1 MGTPSPECDQRSFW
15 FCWRL
20 LPLHRLKHSRMLLRP
35 LRLMLMLFCITPTI
49 TTATMD
55 FHGMCLD
62 ARGVMLKLKLSLMLM
77 PMLMLVSCTAF
88 TIPTTT
94 SATMDI
100 PGMCLDA
107 RGVKLKLPL
116 MLRLMLV
123 CIGITTLTLTT
134 ATMDSPGMCLD
145 ARGVMLKL
153 PQRLMLMPDTMDTI
167 LTMVMEDTMA
177 TILDKHYAELERD
190 AYSGN
195 LHVNAHLA
203 SSTNQN

>member
-1 MGTPSPECDQRSFW
+1 
-15 FCWRL
+15 
-20 LPLHRLKHSRMLLRP
+20 
-35 LRLMLMLFCITPTI
+35 
-49 TTATMD
+49 
-55 FHGMCLD
+55 
-62 ARGVMLKLKLSLMLM
+62 
-77 PMLMLVSCTAF
+77 MLMLVSCTAF
-88 TIPTTT
+88 NIPTTT

-107 RGVKLKLPL
+107 RGVKLKLPPV
-116 MLRLMLV
+116 LMLV

-145 ARGVMLKL
+145 ARGVMPKL
-153 PQRLMLMPDTMDTI
+153 PQRLMLMPDIMDSI

-203 SSTNQN
+203 SSTNQNIKSEQLILHPFGTKVYTHVYLE

>member
-49 TTATMD
+49 T
-55 FHGMCLD
+55 
-62 ARGVMLKLKLSLMLM
+62 
-77 PMLMLVSCTAF
+77 
-88 TIPTTT
+88 

-134 ATMDSPGMCLD
+134 ATMDSPDMCLDARGVKLKLSLMLRLMLVCIGITTLTLTTATMDSPGMCLD
-145 ARGVMLKL
+145 ARGVML
-153 PQRLMLMPDTMDTI
+153 
-167 LTMVMEDTMA
+167 
-177 TILDKHYAELERD
+177 
-190 AYSGN
+190 
-195 LHVNAHLA
+195 
-203 SSTNQN
+203 

>member
-1 MGTPSPECDQRSFW
+1 
-15 FCWRL
+15 
-20 LPLHRLKHSRMLLRP
+20 
-35 LRLMLMLFCITPTI
+35 
-49 TTATMD
+49 
-55 FHGMCLD
+55 
-62 ARGVMLKLKLSLMLM
+62 M
-77 PMLMLVSCTAF
+77 PMLMLVCCTAF

-107 RGVKLKLPL
+107 RGVKLKLPPV
-116 MLRLMLV
+116 LMLV

-153 PQRLMLMPDTMDTI
+153 PQRLMLMPDIMDTI

-177 TILDKHYAELERD
+177 TILDKQCVWRKILSD
-190 AYSGN
+190 TLNS
-195 LHVNAHLA
+195 L
-203 SSTNQN
+203 STTSNSTFFL

>member
-1 MGTPSPECDQRSFW
+1 MGTPSPECDERSFW

-20 LPLHRLKHSRMLLRP
+20 LPLHRLKHSRMQLRP

-55 FHGMCLD
+55 SHGMSLD
-62 ARGVMLKLKLSLMLM
+62 AIGVMLKLKLP
-77 PMLMLVSCTAF
+77 PMLMLTLVSCTAF

-134 ATMDSPGMCLD
+134 
-145 ARGVMLKL
+145 
-153 PQRLMLMPDTMDTI
+153 
-167 LTMVMEDTMA
+167 
-177 TILDKHYAELERD
+177 
-190 AYSGN
+190 
-195 LHVNAHLA
+195 
-203 SSTNQN
+203 